1 MKKTKNRITAIV
13 AVLVLAL
20 AAFPVSAFAFT
31 GDVNNGGTAGTSV
44 TYTANAS
51 YTIEI
56 PASIEIGKEGSA
68 NFEITCTNNSMPVGK
83 TVVVAVNAGAT
94 FSEDGLFYLQSNSN
108 SDKIRCDIISNSQT
122 VSAANKELCQ
132 FADGSKKVTAGDEF
146 VSLQLSG
153 FAPSPGTYAGYITFD
168 ISVIDK

>member
-31 GDVNNGGTAGTSV
+31 GDINNGGTAGTSV

-56 PASIEIGKEGSA
+56 PNSVEIGREGSTT
-68 NFEITCTNNSMPVGK
+68 FEIKCTHNTMPFGK

-108 SDKIRCDIISNSQT
+108 NDKLRCDIISGGQT

-132 FADGSKKVTAGDEF
+132 FSDGSTKLSAGDDI
-146 VSLQLSG
+146 VSLQISG
-153 FAPSPGTYAGYITFD
+153 SAPSPGTYAGFITFD